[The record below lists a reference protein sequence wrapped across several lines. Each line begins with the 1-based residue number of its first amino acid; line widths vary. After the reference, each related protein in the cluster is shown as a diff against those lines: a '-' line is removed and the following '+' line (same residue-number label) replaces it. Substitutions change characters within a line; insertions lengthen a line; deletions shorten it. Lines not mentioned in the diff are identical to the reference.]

1 MEETTTYSLR
11 IPNELRD
18 AVRQAAQEDQRSL
31 HGQMLW
37 LVRLGLQA
45 RSSTAIVFP
54 HAGNGHLR
62 SQPDQLPCAS
72 HPVDA
77 D

>member
-31 HGQMLW
+31 HGQTLW

-45 RSSTAIVFP
+45 RSSTARGFH
-54 HAGNGHLR
+54 HAENGHPQP
-62 SQPDQLPCAS
+62 QPDRLPCAS